1 MEKSIYKAM
10 YDVKEAARILFGS
23 ESESAYKRTLR
34 LVKSNQ
40 IKAIKDG
47 SRYYISRNTL
57 EEYFGSDSF
66 LKDNVVPIKR

>member
-23 ESESAYKRTLR
+23 DSESAYKRTLR

-47 SRYYISRNTL
+47 IR
-57 EEYFGSDSF
+57 
-66 LKDNVVPIKR
+66 